1 MRDNLR
7 LVFIGFVLFL
17 VIAGSSS
24 GLWAQKKAAA
34 GAQPEINFDSRIKH
48 YLDLNS
54 KDFIQKMAIKEQ
66 FLLQLIQNIL
76 KEIKARGTQSE
87 TLTNLNFKELY
98 AEQENLIDQY
108 SQELDNIL
116 SLLNDLE
123 QLEKYTVQSENTKL
137 LSEINKLKED
147 LKESLG
153 SRNNIQKSPK
163 PSSKLKQLIRNYSV
177 DMDSILNTYELLVK
191 FEKEAQ
197 ARNDQEVLGE
207 IQQQK
212 EKIIKIIGNYSPQG
226 DSLVQKQLV
235 QDDVEESE
243 KIIDILKEVEQISAR
258 MGTDSIPAGDTE
270 GVKQQMLEEI
280 DNRLLQLSGKTS
292 SEMPQISITE
302 LLKEWRAKKTADF
315 QIRLTKYRVLYNGLL
330 KTAAA
335 EEKNRM
341 LEDALGDAM
350 MNYSSRN
357 FDLAEMQFKDILRN
371 YGMAFPQAD
380 GIYFYLGET
389 YYARSFYDAAFEKFE
404 ELVNNFPNSKFL
416 GPSLWKLM
424 LISYTYNMKDKFF
437 GFFDKVKDLSNAL
450 SAEEQGNAYYLAG
463 YLYATN
469 GDFKKSRTYLEMIQE
484 NTPYYLPGQ
493 YLLGIV
499 YINLENFTKAKKILE
514 TVGNAQN
521 YPWSDVNLANLRNE
535 AIIRLGLLHYHLG
548 EYQKAVEVLGRVS
561 QGYEG
566 YDKSLMAQAWAELK
580 TGKYE
585 DTISK
590 VNQLLSKHLTSNFTY
605 EALVVSAHCKR
616 ILNRPEEA
624 KADLDYISSA
634 QTAMELSNQ
643 YYEERKRIMEQAK
656 ELERLESSVLERQD
670 QSLYEDVSKIRGAVQ
685 EALLGLNYQGFAGKQ
700 LLEDFTDERKKIV
713 RQIEYFDSMIQQ
725 AKTEGQE
732 DMLLVAEKQ
741 KARLISL
748 LENYDK
754 ASAGMNVNAFITH
767 PLATKEGGI
776 RYRRGMIKNMVQ
788 DMLAEKK
795 QVERDIQ
802 NLSKLIESQQNKT
815 GVSAEIDLELL
826 QEDLASLKNQL
837 NRLQIWL
844 ANNAVDESSTNFEK
858 WADFSG
864 FGMSDINF
872 SSLLERERKIATYSE
887 NIEAIERLLAKKRK
901 SLESKVTDYDQ
912 KMLKLIENMNEEKAR
927 VEKQERKKY
936 FDTIYFDTKQKEVER
951 QVLKNEYEKILE
963 EELKRGDLKET
974 LEKNKTPEQNQEV
987 KKSDEQDF

>member
-1 MRDNLR
+1 MMRDNLR

-17 VIAGSSS
+17 VIAGPNS

-54 KDFIQKMAIKEQ
+54 KEFIQKMAIKEQ

-87 TLTNLNFKELY
+87 TLTNLNLKDLY

-116 SLLNDLE
+116 SLLQDLE
-123 QLEKYTVQSENTKL
+123 QLEKYTAQSENKKL

-153 SRNNIQKSPK
+153 SRQNIQKSQK
-163 PSSKLKQLIRNYSV
+163 PSSEIKQLIRNYSV

-207 IQQQK
+207 IQKQK

-270 GVKQQMLEEI
+270 AVKQQMLGEI

-292 SEMPQISITE
+292 SEVPQISITE

-315 QIRLTKYRVLYNGLL
+315 QIRLTKYRVLYAGLL
-330 KTAAA
+330 KTGAA

-371 YGMAFPQAD
+371 YGTAFPQAD

-404 ELVNNFPNSKFL
+404 ELVNTFPDSKFL
-416 GPSLWKLM
+416 GQSLWKLM

-450 SAEEQGNAYYLAG
+450 PAEEQGNAYYLAG

-484 NTPYYLPGQ
+484 KTPYYLPGQ

-535 AIIRLGLLHYHLG
+535 AIIRLGFLHYHLG
-548 EYQKAVEVLGRVS
+548 EYQKAVDVLGQVS

-741 KARLISL
+741 KARLISM

-887 NIEAIERLLAKKRK
+887 NIDAIERLLAKKRRN
-901 SLESKVTDYDQ
+901 LESKVTDYDQ

-927 VEKQERKKY
+927 VGKQERKKY

-951 QVLKNEYEKILE
+951 QSQKNEYEKILE
-963 EELKRGDLKET
+963 EELKRGDLKGT
-974 LEKNKTPEQNQEV
+974 LEKNKTPEQNKEV
-987 KKSDEQDF
+987 KKSDE

>member
-1 MRDNLR
+1 
-7 LVFIGFVLFL
+7 
-17 VIAGSSS
+17 
-24 GLWAQKKAAA
+24 
-34 GAQPEINFDSRIKH
+34 
-48 YLDLNS
+48 
-54 KDFIQKMAIKEQ
+54 
-66 FLLQLIQNIL
+66 
-76 KEIKARGTQSE
+76 
-87 TLTNLNFKELY
+87 
-98 AEQENLIDQY
+98 
-108 SQELDNIL
+108 NIL
-116 SLLNDLE
+116 SLLHDLE
-123 QLEKYTVQSENTKL
+123 QLEKYMAHSENKKL
-137 LSEINKLKED
+137 LSEINKLKDD

-153 SRNNIQKSPK
+153 SRKNIKKSQK
-163 PSSKLKQLIRNYSV
+163 PSSEIKQLIRNYSV

-207 IQQQK
+207 IQKQK

-235 QDDVEESE
+235 QDDVDESE
-243 KIIDILKEVEQISAR
+243 KIFDILKEVEQLSAR
-258 MGTDSIPAGDTE
+258 MGNDSIPAGDTDV
-270 GVKQQMLEEI
+270 VKQEMLGEI
-280 DNRLLQLSGKTS
+280 DSRLLQLSGKKST
-292 SEMPQISITE
+292 EIPQISITE

-341 LEDALGDAM
+341 FEDALGDAM

-357 FDLAEMQFKDILRN
+357 FDLAEMQFRDILRN
-371 YGMAFPQAD
+371 YGTTFSQAD

-404 ELVNNFPNSKFL
+404 ELVNNFPQSKFQ
-416 GPSLWKLM
+416 GQALWKLM
-424 LISYTYNMKDKFF
+424 LISYTYNLKDKFF
-437 GFFDKVKDLSNAL
+437 VFFDKVKDLSNAL

-514 TVGNAQN
+514 AVGNAQN

-535 AIIRLGLLHYHLG
+535 AIIRLGFLHYHLG
-548 EYQKAVEVLGRVS
+548 EYQKAVDVLGRVS

-670 QSLYEDVSKIRGAVQ
+670 QALYEDVSKIRGAVQ
-685 EALLGLNYQGFAGKQ
+685 EALIGFNYQGFASKQ

-912 KMLKLIENMNEEKAR
+912 RMLKLIENMNEDKAR

-974 LEKNKTPEQNQEV
+974 LEKNKTPEQNKEQ
-987 KKSDEQDF
+987 KKEDE

>member
-1 MRDNLR
+1 MMRDLQR
-7 LVFIGFVLFL
+7 MIFKGFVLIF
-17 VIAGSSS
+17 VIVGFNSDIF
-24 GLWAQKKAAA
+24 AQKKAAS
-34 GAQPEINFDSRIKH
+34 GSQPEINFDSRIKH

-54 KDFIQKMAIKEQ
+54 KDYIQKMAVKEQ
-66 FLLQLIQNIL
+66 FLLQMIQNIL

-87 TLTNLNFKELY
+87 TLTNLNLKELY

-116 SLLNDLE
+116 SLLHELE
-123 QLEKYTVQSENTKL
+123 QLEKYTAQSENKKL

-153 SRNNIQKSPK
+153 SRKNIEKSKK
-163 PSSKLKQLIRNYSV
+163 PSSELKQLIRNYSV

-197 ARNDQEVLGE
+197 ARNDQEILGE
-207 IQQQK
+207 IQKQK

-270 GVKQQMLEEI
+270 AVKQQMLGEI

-292 SEMPQISITE
+292 SEIPKISITE

-315 QIRLTKYRVLYNGLL
+315 QIRLTKYRVLYAGLL
-330 KTAAA
+330 KTAAS

-371 YGMAFPQAD
+371 FGTTFSQAD

-389 YYARSFYDAAFEKFE
+389 YYVRSFYDAAFEKFE
-404 ELVNNFPNSKFL
+404 ELVNNFPQSKFQ
-416 GPSLWKLM
+416 GQALWKLM
-424 LISYTYNMKDKFF
+424 LISYTYNLKDKFF
-437 GFFDKVKDLSNAL
+437 GFFDKMKDLSGAL
-450 SAEEQGNAYYLAG
+450 SAEELGNAYYLAG
-463 YLYATN
+463 YLYASA

-499 YINLENFTKAKKILE
+499 YINLENYTKAKKILE
-514 TVGNAQN
+514 TVGSAQN
-521 YPWSDVNLANLRNE
+521 YPWSDVNLANIRNE
-535 AIIRLGLLHYHLG
+535 AIIRLGFLHYHLG
-548 EYQKAVEVLGRVS
+548 EYQKAVEVLDRVS

-566 YDKSLMAQAWAELK
+566 YDRSLMAQAWAELK

-590 VNQLLSKHLTSNFTY
+590 VNQLLSRHLTSNFTY

-643 YYEERKRIMEQAK
+643 YYEERKRIIEQAK

-670 QSLYEDVSKIRGAVQ
+670 QTLYEDVSKIRGAVQ
-685 EALLGLNYQGFAGKQ
+685 EALIGFNYQGFASKQ
-700 LLEDFTDERKKIV
+700 LLEDFNDERKKIV

-725 AKTEGQE
+725 AKSEGQE

-741 KARLISL
+741 KARLISM

-844 ANNAVDESSTNFEK
+844 ANNAMDESNTNFEK

-887 NIEAIERLLAKKRK
+887 NIEAIDRLLAKKRK

-912 KMLKLIENMNEEKAR
+912 RMLKLIENMNEEKAR

-936 FDTIYFDTKQKEVER
+936 FDTIYFDTKQQEVER
-951 QVLKNEYEKILE
+951 QAQKNEYEKILE
-963 EELKRGDLKET
+963 EELKRGDLKGT
-974 LEKNKTPEQNQEV
+974 LEKNKTPEQNKEQ
-987 KKSDEQDF
+987 KKVDE